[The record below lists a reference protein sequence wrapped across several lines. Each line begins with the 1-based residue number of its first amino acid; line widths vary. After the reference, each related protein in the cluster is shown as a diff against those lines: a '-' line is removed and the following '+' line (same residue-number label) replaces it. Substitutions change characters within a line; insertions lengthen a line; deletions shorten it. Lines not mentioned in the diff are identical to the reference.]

1 MTTTVYAKK
10 LCSNFA
16 LSKSKG
22 WGRPMRLTSVHRHTD
37 TNKTRQYGGKHE
49 KVMVL
54 RDTQDHYYTKDY
66 VSHPCGLLCDVTHS
80 ELVLVPESIDGV
92 FIAQD
97 VLDGSVK

>member
-1 MTTTVYAKK
+1 MA
-10 LCSNFA
+10 
-16 LSKSKG
+16 
-22 WGRPMRLTSVHRHTD
+22 
-37 TNKTRQYGGKHE
+37 
-49 KVMVL
+49 L

-80 ELVLVPESIDGV
+80 ELILVPESIDGV